1 MQIQSIESDIL
12 LFRGE
17 AYESLATAF
26 IHGRDV
32 LLVDALAD
40 RADAQAMRA
49 HLEEGLGK
57 RVRLILMTHY
67 MSDHMAALGLFPG
80 ARIAA
85 HRYYAHTFLSQRGRS
100 PQEEREFVA
109 PSIELA
115 GDLAFDWGR
124 HRLQVFHNPGKTPC
138 MLNVDVPDA
147 DLVLCSDN
155 LVGNTTYLSYTAPEL
170 LDAGLVKLQQLGRSR
185 VIPGHMGVLP
195 GTAVG
200 NARYYLQR
208 LCEQVVAA
216 RSTGAV
222 ESIRTMPIGDC
233 LAPGIV
239 PTPFERE
246 WHDINLNVVMERG
259 IFPLTDRHHP
269 SSAN

>member
-1 MQIQSIESDIL
+1 MQIQAPEPDIL
-12 LFRGE
+12 VFRGE

-40 RADAQAMRA
+40 RVDAEAMRA
-49 HLEEGLGK
+49 HLEGELGK

-67 MSDHMAALGLFPG
+67 MSDHMSALGLFPT

-85 HRYYAHTFLSQRGRS
+85 HRHYAHTFLSQRGRS
-100 PQEEREFVA
+100 AQEEQEFVP

-115 GDLAFDWGR
+115 GDLSFDWGR

-147 DLVLCSDN
+147 DLVIASDN
-155 LVGNTTYLSYTAPEL
+155 LVGNTAYLSYTAPEL
-170 LDAGLVKLQQLGRSR
+170 LDAGLLRLQQLGRSR

-195 GTAVG
+195 GVVVG
-200 NARYYLQR
+200 NARHYLKQLGER
-208 LCEQVVAA
+208 VLALRRQGRADH
-216 RSTGAV
+216 
-222 ESIRTMPIGDC
+222 IRAILIEDC
-233 LAPGIV
+233 LATGV
-239 PTPFERE
+239 TPTPFERE
-246 WHDINLNVVMERG
+246 WHDINLNMVLERG
-259 IFPLTDRHHP
+259 VFASPGRRQLST
-269 SSAN
+269 ST